1 MSNISYSQVSGSHD
15 ISLASECEEE
25 VINEESEVVHL
36 INVKTQKCKKS
47 KVSEI
52 LNPQMFYLTKQQ
64 YIILIQNPREQTI
77 ISIRQAYNLHPVIEY
92 ECNSTSYIK
101 DHMIQLD
108 ECLFLTL
115 TDIPSS
121 GDLSCPTSLKIILT
135 KCLMFLLV
143 PEKLNCIEEVFVKRM
158 NFHIFEDT
166 PKSPEK
172 LLQEAQEQEIALLRM
187 KKRFTIKLDLV
198 QFYELTDLEEIL
210 YKLMHVMFIRIE
222 ERVAEMDFEVKI
234 CNDFVTQ
241 YEYTEWIDLIMRV
254 HRAKKE
260 LIYAKGY
267 VDLKAKLLPEIIEGK
282 LLSQTFNQYLYS
294 MALNMKKLGE
304 KIDSSMLL
312 LKSSE
317 HLYEAIIQGRLSK
330 NSENVQKLV
339 TLYSAC
345 MATFLPLYIA
355 AGSFGMNVLIPFRND
370 TYVTLVPFGIICLI
384 SVLYLLFVVWLFKYR
399 GWL

>member
-1 MSNISYSQVSGSHD
+1 MSDHSDSQVSGSHEL
-15 ISLASECEEE
+15 SQASEYKEE
-25 VINEESEVVHL
+25 VITGESEVVHL

-52 LNPQMFYLTKQQ
+52 LNPEIFYLAEQQ
-64 YIILIQNPREQTI
+64 YIILIQNPCEQTI

-101 DHMIQLD
+101 DHVVQLD

-115 TDIPSS
+115 IDIPSS
-121 GDLSCPTSLKIILT
+121 ADLSSPTCLKIILT
-135 KCLMFLLV
+135 KSLMFLLITG
-143 PEKLNCIEEVFVKRM
+143 KLNCIEEVFVKGM
-158 NFHIFEDT
+158 NFHIFEET
-166 PKSPEK
+166 KSQEK
-172 LLQEAQEQEIALLRM
+172 LLQEVQEQEMIMLKM

-222 ERVAEMDFEVKI
+222 ERVAEMDLEVKI